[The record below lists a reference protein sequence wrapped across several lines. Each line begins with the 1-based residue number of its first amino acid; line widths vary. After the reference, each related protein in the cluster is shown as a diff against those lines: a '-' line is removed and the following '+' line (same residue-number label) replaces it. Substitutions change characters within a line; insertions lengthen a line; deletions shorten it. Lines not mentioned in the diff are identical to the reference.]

1 MKKKTKIS
9 FFILSLIFIIFI
21 GPIVGN
27 KFIKTSV
34 SSLNK
39 TDRQMITDMTTF
51 NQSLI
56 DKGEIWPNFNV
67 TDYPIITINQ
77 SKWLNRFYA
86 FNFKKTSSIGSKELT
101 QSNQNIAVPVSRYAS
116 TYPQVIPL
124 NLAIGN
130 FSTTGSRKNID
141 QNKPVFF
148 IKYTQ
153 DNFTAMPPG
162 NQFIIFTMHEAF
174 HFYAQNCWQDGQPN
188 QIDLTVDDL
197 SLLGL
202 SYKLLDKLNQSNL
215 KNEEVLSL
223 LQEYI
228 TVYEERQKTNPDY
241 LIEEAKKETIESTAS
256 YVGRESG
263 KRINKKY
270 DILEFE
276 NGGKP
281 TFYEVFQAMGNGDFG
296 TEFLVDFSLYN
307 TGNVLANSL
316 DKLNKQQWKEHLN
329 QNTKEKSIS
338 FYDLIKNYLNDNT
351 RQKTLEQIKTEN
363 EFKKIQEEA
372 IHVHAK
378 INQ

>member
-1 MKKKTKIS
+1 MDKRTKIG
-9 FFILSLIFIIFI
+9 FLLLCVVFIIFI

-27 KFIKTSV
+27 KLIKTSV
-34 SSLNK
+34 SSLDK

-56 DKGEIWPNFNV
+56 DNGEIWPNFNV
-67 TDYPIITINQ
+67 TDYPIIAINQ

-86 FNFKKTSSIGSKELT
+86 FNFKKTSTIGSKELT
-101 QSNQNIAVPVSRYAS
+101 QSNQNISVSVNRYAS

-130 FSTTGSRKNID
+130 FSTTGSRKTID

-148 IKYTQ
+148 IKYNQ
-153 DNFTAMPPG
+153 DNFKAMPPS

-174 HFYAQNCWQDGQPN
+174 HFYAQKNWPDGHPN
-188 QIDLTVDDL
+188 QIDLTIDDL
-197 SLLGL
+197 ALLGL
-202 SYKLLDKLNQSNL
+202 SYKLLDKLNQPNI
-215 KNEEVLSL
+215 KNDEVLSL
-223 LQEYI
+223 LQEYVE
-228 TVYEERQKTNPDY
+228 VYEERQKMNPDY
-241 LIEEAKKETIESTAS
+241 LKEEAKKEVIESTAS
-256 YVGRESG
+256 YVGRQSG

-281 TFYEVFQAMGNGDFG
+281 TFYEVFQAMGNGEFG
-296 TEFLVDFSLYN
+296 TDFLIDFSLYN

-316 DKLNKQQWKEHLN
+316 DKINEQQWKEHLN

-338 FYDLIKNYLNDNT
+338 FYDLVKTYVNDSIHQKPLEKIKVENDFN
-351 RQKTLEQIKTEN
+351 
-363 EFKKIQEEA
+363 KIQEEA
-372 IHVHAK
+372 SQLYSQ